1 VLELLVRL
9 ECKRQACR
17 RRLLGHFT
25 DLDRRYFG
33 LAALIF
39 FAFLPTIMAPA
50 LAAAATPPEA
60 VVVGALIFAGCLL
73 CATVIAAPIGLVFF

>member
-1 VLELLVRL
+1 MLELLIRL

-25 DLDRRYFG
+25 NLDRSYFG

-39 FAFLPTIMAPA
+39 FAFLPAIVQPA
-50 LAAAATPPEA
+50 LAAAEAPPEA
-60 VVVGALIFAGCLL
+60 VVVGALILIGCIL
-73 CATVIAAPIGLVFF
+73 CATIIAAPIGLVFF